1 MIAYKQPPGPT
12 AIYRTKGPAEKE
24 ETRNRDRIAVGDA
37 PSYAVYKREEI
48 KQALHELF
56 HGKCA
61 YCESRYG
68 ATQPMDV
75 EHWRPKAEVHNA
87 DGTVLRHQYA
97 FLAADWSNLLPSCID
112 CNRERE
118 HEVIYPNNVRQK
130 MVLGKGNR
138 FPVNGTRATDRPSL
152 ATEIVLLL
160 SPYVDTPET
169 HLEFLREGVVR
180 PKNASVKA
188 VHSIEVYALN
198 RSGLVNERYE
208 RVLLVEKAIHTIRK
222 LAQVLEGN
230 VEPKAAS
237 IVKDLISYEMT
248 ALRALRAEGQP
259 YALLARQMTDA
270 FFASADGA
278 PRP

>member
-1 MIAYKQPPGPT
+1 MIGYKQPLGPT
-12 AIYRTKGPAEKE
+12 AIYRAKGPAEKE
-24 ETRNRDRIAVGDA
+24 EARNRARIAAGKD
-37 PSYAVYKREEI
+37 PSFSVYKREEI
-48 KQALHELF
+48 KQSLQELF

-61 YCESRYG
+61 YCESRYA

-75 EHWRPKAEVHNA
+75 EHWRPKAEVHDAN
-87 DGTVLRHQYA
+87 GTVLRHQYA

-118 HEVIYPNNVRQK
+118 HEVIYPDNQRRK

-138 FPVNGTRATDRPSL
+138 FPVDGARATDRLSL
-152 ATEIVLLL
+152 ANENALLL

-180 PKNASVKA
+180 AKKSSVKA
-188 VHSIEVYALN
+188 VNSIEVYALN

-208 RVLLVEKAIHTIRK
+208 RVLLVEKAIHRIRK
-222 LAQVLEGN
+222 LGQLLERKID
-230 VEPKAAS
+230 PKAAG

-248 ALRALRAEGQP
+248 ALRAFRTEGQP
-259 YALLARQMTDA
+259 YALLARQITDK

-278 PRP
+278 TRP